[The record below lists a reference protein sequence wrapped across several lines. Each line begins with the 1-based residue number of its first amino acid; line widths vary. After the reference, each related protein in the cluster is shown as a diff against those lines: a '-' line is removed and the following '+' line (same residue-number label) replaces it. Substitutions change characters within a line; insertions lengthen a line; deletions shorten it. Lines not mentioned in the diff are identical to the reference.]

1 MSDALNGAQKLEKHE
16 KPPPPSNSELVR
28 AQHGTRKNTDGK
40 VSKVS
45 KRYIAPATAM
55 PPLNLLNVDS
65 QGLRSYNYPSY
76 DSTALSLVGSLRFA
90 SDGTIKVSGAT
101 ETDRVRI
108 ENVATPSTDYD
119 AANKLYVDNAVKG
132 LSLKAPVRCSST
144 TNIGVSSVI
153 EGAVIDGVTLVAT
166 DRVLLRHQTD
176 STENG
181 IYVVQDAA
189 EPPLRAL
196 GLSMGASVT
205 GVYCFV
211 DEGEVDGGNRDRS
224 FICTT
229 TGVVGDAQEWVQF
242 AAGPIAYKGDG
253 LAMGENGALDVDPLV
268 VPYLAISNTFTG
280 GVNTFVNQVVA
291 QTTVNAPFATVDT
304 IPSNTNDLESS
315 GIQHVEQGST
325 ANPPVYSK
333 HAVNWQYLYN
343 TMNGLTWKEPVQAI
357 VTVDLGDLANFS
369 VVVDNVTLDVG
380 ARVLITNQ
388 ANGVLNGIYR
398 ILDTSPTL
406 ARTDD
411 MDTGFDARGC
421 VVVVMKGDENKD
433 KAFLCTSDNAII
445 GTDPVL
451 FEVMGQ
457 SPEQL
462 AGEGLGVNPQT
473 GTSLDVRCDGDT
485 VEYDPGEGKI
495 RIRGGVNNAVLGDKS
510 NVMSQPVE
518 FRDPTPSVS
527 TTTGAVMVTGGVGVT
542 GNVHCMGVYNH
553 SDERLKE
560 NMVPLGKSALAAV
573 ASMGGYTFTWKANGV
588 PSVGVIAQEV
598 QNVAPLVVEDQAAFL
613 SVDYSKLVPYLIE
626 AVKEL
631 HTRLEGALAKPR
643 KIRRTRAPSR
653 AQARVHAHVAYLVRC
668 MV

>member
-1 MSDALNGAQKLEKHE
+1 
-16 KPPPPSNSELVR
+16 
-28 AQHGTRKNTDGK
+28 
-40 VSKVS
+40 
-45 KRYIAPATAM
+45 M

-144 TNIGVSSVI
+144 TNISVSSVI

-181 IYVVQDAA
+181 IYVVQESAQ
-189 EPPLRAL
+189 PPLRAL

-211 DEGEVDGGNRDRS
+211 DEGEVDGANRDRS

-253 LAMGENGALDVDPLV
+253 LVMGENGALDVDPLV

-280 GVNTFVNQVVA
+280 SVNTFVNQVVA

-315 GIQHVEQGST
+315 GIQHVAQGST

-369 VVVDNVTLDVG
+369 VVVDNVTLGVG

-421 VVVVMKGDENKD
+421 VVVVMKGDENKE
-433 KAFLCTSDNAII
+433 KA
-445 GTDPVL
+445 
-451 FEVMGQ
+451 
-457 SPEQL
+457 
-462 AGEGLGVNPQT
+462 
-473 GTSLDVRCDGDT
+473 
-485 VEYDPGEGKI
+485 GK
-495 RIRGGVNNAVLGDKS
+495 K
-510 NVMSQPVE
+510 
-518 FRDPTPSVS
+518 
-527 TTTGAVMVTGGVGVT
+527 
-542 GNVHCMGVYNH
+542 
-553 SDERLKE
+553 K
-560 NMVPLGKSALAAV
+560 K
-573 ASMGGYTFTWKANGV
+573 
-588 PSVGVIAQEV
+588 
-598 QNVAPLVVEDQAAFL
+598 
-613 SVDYSKLVPYLIE
+613 
-626 AVKEL
+626 
-631 HTRLEGALAKPR
+631 
-643 KIRRTRAPSR
+643 
-653 AQARVHAHVAYLVRC
+653 
-668 MV
+668 

>member
-1 MSDALNGAQKLEKHE
+1 
-16 KPPPPSNSELVR
+16 
-28 AQHGTRKNTDGK
+28 
-40 VSKVS
+40 
-45 KRYIAPATAM
+45 M

-90 SDGTIKVSGAT
+90 SDGTLKVSGAT

-144 TNIGVSSVI
+144 TNISVSSVI

-181 IYVVQDAA
+181 IYVVQESAQ
-189 EPPLRAL
+189 PPLRAL

-211 DEGEVDGGNRDRS
+211 DEGEVDGANRDRS

-280 GVNTFVNQVVA
+280 SVNTFVNQVVA

-315 GIQHVEQGST
+315 GIQHVAQGST

-333 HAVNWQYLYN
+333 HAVNWQYLHN

-369 VVVDNVTLDVG
+369 VVVDNVTLGVG

-445 GTDPVL
+445 GTDSVL

-457 SPEQL
+457 SPAQL
-462 AGEGLGVNPQT
+462 AGEGLVVNPQT
-473 GTSLDVRCDGDT
+473 GTSLDVQCDGST
-485 VEYDPGEGKI
+485 IEYDPGEEKI

-510 NVMSQPVE
+510 NVMSQAVE

-573 ASMGGYTFTWKANGV
+573 ASMGGYTFTWKATGV

-653 AQARVHAHVAYLVRC
+653 AQARVHAHVADLVRC